1 MKTKVPSSI
10 KIALLTFAVAGLCNY
25 AHAQKKEIQ
34 VTNLQAPDGIKIDG
48 KLTEWGFDF
57 QAYNKATKVY
67 YTMAND
73 DKNLYLVV
81 KSKDKINIT
90 KILGGGISLIVNT
103 ADKKKDKDAFVIT
116 FPIPPARN
124 AMRGAR
130 GAGRGGFGG
139 GQTQTPEQI
148 DSITRAAH
156 KTALGLIRE
165 IGVLGFKDITDSTIS
180 IYNEYGIKAAAG
192 FDEED
197 SFVCELAVPLKLLS
211 LSAEDP
217 KEFAYNLKVNGV
229 NMGNRNRGG
238 DNGGDGGGFGGNGG
252 GRNGGGAAG
261 GGFGGGGFGGG
272 GGGGRNGGGGG
283 GGARNGGGGNNN
295 GITTMEELTTATDF
309 WGKYIL
315 AKPSK

>member
-1 MKTKVPSSI
+1 MKTKVSSSI
-10 KIALLTFAVAGLCNY
+10 KLTLLTLLTTAFCTY
-25 AHAQKKEIQ
+25 AQAQKKDVQ
-34 VTNLQAPDGIKIDG
+34 ATNLQAPDGIKIDG
-48 KLTEWGFDF
+48 KLTEWGYDF

-81 KSKDKINIT
+81 KSKDKININ
-90 KILGGGISLIVNT
+90 KILGGGINLTINT

-116 FPIPPARN
+116 FPIPPARS
-124 AMRGAR
+124 AMRGIR

-139 GQTQTPEQI
+139 SQTPEQI
-148 DSITRAAH
+148 DSATRAAH

-180 IYNEYGIKAAAG
+180 IYNEYGIKAAAS

-197 SFVCELAVPLKLLS
+197 SFVCEVAVPLKLLS

-217 KEFAYNLKVNGV
+217 KEFAYNLKVNGIT
-229 NMGNRNRGG
+229 MGNRNRGG
-238 DNGGDGGGFGGNGG
+238 DNSGGGFGGD
-252 GRNGGGAAG
+252 RNGGG

-272 GGGGRNGGGGG
+272 GGRNGGGGG
-283 GGARNGGGGNNN
+283 ARINGGGENNN

-315 AKPSK
+315 AKSAK

>member
-1 MKTKVPSSI
+1 MKTKVSSSI
-10 KIALLTFAVAGLCNY
+10 KITLLTFAIAGVCNY
-25 AHAQKKEIQ
+25 AQAQKKEIQ
-34 VTNLQAPDGIKIDG
+34 ATNLQAPDGIKIDG

-73 DKNLYLVV
+73 GKNLYLVV

-90 KILGGGISLIVNT
+90 KILGGGISLTINT
-103 ADKKKDKDAFVIT
+103 ADKKKDKDAFIIT
-116 FPIPPARN
+116 FPIPTARN
-124 AMRGAR
+124 AMRGMR
-130 GAGRGGFGG
+130 GGFRGGFGG

-148 DSITRAAH
+148 DSITRASH

-165 IGVLGFKDITDSTIS
+165 IGVVGFKDITDSTIS

-217 KEFAYNLKVNGV
+217 KEFAYDLKLNGV
-229 NMGNRNRGG
+229 NMGNRNR
-238 DNGGDGGGFGGNGG
+238 DNGGEGGGFGGNAG
-252 GRNGGGAAG
+252 GRNGGGGGGAPGGGFGG

-272 GGGGRNGGGGG
+272 GGGRNGGGGG
-283 GGARNGGGGNNN
+283 NNS
-295 GITTMEELTTATDF
+295 GISMMEELTTATDF

-315 AKPSK
+315 AKPPK

>member
-1 MKTKVPSSI
+1 MKTKVSSSI
-10 KIALLTFAVAGLCNY
+10 KLTLLTLLTGAFCSY
-25 AHAQKKEIQ
+25 AQAQKKEVQ
-34 VTNLQAPDGIKIDG
+34 ATNLQAPDGIKIDG

-57 QAYNKATKVY
+57 QAYNKATKIY
-67 YTMAND
+67 YSMAND

-90 KILGGGISLIVNT
+90 KVLGGGISLIINT

-116 FPIPPARN
+116 FPIPPARS
-124 AMRGAR
+124 AMRGIR

-139 GQTQTPEQI
+139 SQTPEQI
-148 DSITRAAH
+148 DSATRVAH

-238 DNGGDGGGFGGNGG
+238 DNGGEGGGFGGNGG

-261 GGFGGGGFGGG
+261 GGGFA
-272 GGGGRNGGGGG
+272 GGGG
-283 GGARNGGGGNNN
+283 GGARAGRGGGGGGNFGGGNNNN